1 MVKIVDPDT
10 GEHKA
15 SGSEG
20 LLLVKG
26 PNLMLGYLSQ
36 PEKTA
41 EVLRDGWYITGD
53 IACIDDEGF
62 IRITDRL
69 SRFSKIAGEMVPHL
83 KIEEVMQAVLGDFA
97 CAVTG
102 VPDPH
107 KGERL
112 VAFYTRPDLTP
123 AELWQRL
130 AESDLPKLWSPKRE
144 NLHFVEALPT
154 LGSGKLDLR
163 RLKMLAEQQAEA

>member
-1 MVKIVDPDT
+1 MDPDT

-26 PNLMLGYLSQ
+26 PILMLGYLSQ
-36 PEKTA
+36 PEKSA

-62 IRITDRL
+62 IGITDRL

-102 VPDPH
+102 VPDEQ

-123 AELWQRL
+123 TELWQRL
-130 AESDLPKLWSPKRE
+130 AERHFTQPWSPKRR
-144 NLHFVEALPT
+144 NLHFIEALPT
-154 LGSGKLDLR
+154 LASGTLDP
-163 RLKMLAEQQAEA
+163 